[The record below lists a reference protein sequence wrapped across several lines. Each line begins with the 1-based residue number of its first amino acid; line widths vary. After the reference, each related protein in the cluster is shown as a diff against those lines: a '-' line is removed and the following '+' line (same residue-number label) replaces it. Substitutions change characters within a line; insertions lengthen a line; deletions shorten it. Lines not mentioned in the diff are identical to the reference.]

1 MSGLTR
7 RQALV
12 GSAGAVAGAAGIYA
26 LVDRHTGAPD
36 RGPAPSSL
44 PPEQHS

>member
-1 MSGLTR
+1 MSLTR

-26 LVDRHTGAPD
+26 LVDR
-36 RGPAPSSL
+36 R
-44 PPEQHS
+44 